1 MIYPHDW
8 VSVLSTWTLTCGSL
22 TAIFIDYDESTVKS
36 FETLVDEKPA
46 RALQPLLM
54 EYIFINRLFI
64 GFHHRQTAE
73 INSMFKF
80 VGPITAVFDID
91 PLIHLQE
98 RSTPEENLD
107 QGLEELTTIITNL
120 GMLRAEVK
128 WWQSTLV
135 KLERCENLIEELATQ
150 SQLNTEA
157 IHTVPSSD
165 YHKSYQQV
173 ILNEIDNTEGRTN
186 TQLTLVS

>member
-8 VSVLSTWTLTCGSL
+8 VSVFSTWTLTSGSL

-54 EYIFINRLFI
+54 EYIFISQLFI

-80 VGPITAVFDID
+80 VGATTAVFNDD

-128 WWQSTLV
+128 WWQSTLM
-135 KLERCENLIEELATQ
+135 KLEHCENLIEELATQ
-150 SQLNTEA
+150 SQLDAEA
-157 IHTVPSSD
+157 LRTMPSSD